1 VSGTVTDQRGS
12 AGLVSRKQSALGV
25 GATALAALGWG
36 FAGVLASLTA
46 APGLVLT
53 FYRSWIAVVVLVVI
67 VLSFGRRITWELL
80 RLSLLGGLFLC
91 ADMTLFFSAVKL
103 TSVAVVT
110 VIGALQPA
118 LLLIVAGPMLDERI
132 ERWTVFWTLIAI
144 AGVAVIVVGGGIPSH
159 SQVKGDVFAVGS
171 LVGWAGYFVASKR
184 ARPHVAAL
192 EYTTGVTIVCALA
205 SSVVVFA
212 SRQPVGSVR
221 SSDWVWI
228 ILLAVVPSSGH
239 VLVNWAHRFLDVTI
253 SSVIVS
259 ANPVVAAV
267 GAYFILGQSLDPLQI
282 IGGVVG
288 VAAIAVVAG
297 RRREPSGPLIE

>member
-1 VSGTVTDQRGS
+1 VVTATAERG
-12 AGLVSRKQSALGV
+12 AAVSRKQSALGV

-53 FYRSWIAVVVLVVI
+53 FYRSWIAVVLLVAVVLAC
-67 VLSFGRRITWELL
+67 GRRITWHLL
-80 RLSLLGGLFLC
+80 RLSLWGGLFLC

-118 LLLIVAGPMLDERI
+118 LLLVVAGPMLDERI
-132 ERWTVFWTLIAI
+132 EPWTVVWTLVAI
-144 AGVAVIVVGGGIPSH
+144 AGVAVIVVGGGIPDYA
-159 SQVKGDVFAVGS
+159 QGKGDLLAVGS
-171 LVGWAGYFVASKR
+171 LIGWAGYFVASKR
-184 ARPHVAAL
+184 ARPHVDAL
-192 EYTTGVTIVCALA
+192 DYTAGVTIVCALA

-212 SRQPVGSVR
+212 SRQPVGTVR

-239 VLVNWAHRFLDVTI
+239 VLVNWAHRYLDVTI

-267 GAYFILGQSLDPLQI
+267 GAYFILNQTLDPLQI
-282 IGGVVG
+282 VGGAVG

-297 RRREPSGPLIE
+297 RRREPTGPLIE